1 MTPVTFQNKTYQMPG
16 AWNELNAK
24 QLIAIA
30 PLILSGQ
37 SGESMAPYIINS
49 LLGWQHDIKK
59 AIRRAADTSSL
70 FTDIRA
76 KLYPL
81 MDWVFKSNDLTK
93 NILPVINIPKGYE
106 FLSADKLYGPADS
119 FDNLTMGEFDDA
131 EYWFDTFNASAMQDT
146 HALDMMVAILY
157 RSSVAKYKPEM
168 GDIRQPY
175 NMHLNE
181 LRAAQLVRVPAGIKM
196 GILLWY
202 MGCRSDIVE
211 QYGFLFKKSGKSSS
225 GLAGWTPIIHDLA
238 GGKFGNLKET
248 NQTLLKTILYE
259 LKLNHIKMEAMKTEH
274 PELFK
279 K

>member
-1 MTPVTFQNKTYQMPG
+1 MTEVYFQKKTYLMPG
-16 AWNELNAK
+16 AWNELSAT

-37 SGESMAPYIINS
+37 SGESMGPYIINA
-49 LLGWQHDIKK
+49 LLGWERDIRK
-59 AIRRAADTSSL
+59 AIRRARDTSSL

-106 FLSADKLYGPADS
+106 FMSADKLYGPADS

-131 EYWFDTFNASAMQDT
+131 EYWFDQFTASAMKDT
-146 HALDMMVAILY
+146 HALHMMIAILY
-157 RSSVAKYKPEM
+157 RSGVPKYKPGM
-168 GDIRQPY
+168 GDIRERY
-175 NMHLNE
+175 NIHLNE
-181 LRAAQLVRVPAGIKM
+181 LRAAQLVKVPAGIKM

-202 MGCRSDIVE
+202 MGCRSEIVA
-211 QYGFLFKKSGKSSS
+211 QYGFLFKKSGKSNS
-225 GLAGWTPIIHDLA
+225 GLSGWTPVIHDLA

-248 NQTLLKTILYE
+248 NETLLKTILYE
-259 LKLNHIKMEAMKTEH
+259 LKLNNVKMEAMKADH